1 MTGLGGPLLLVA
13 LAVLGFLVGSANV
26 ATVVARALGADLRH
40 AGSGNPGATNAGR
53 VLGRRWGAL
62 VLVLDVLKA
71 FVPTLLVLLWS
82 GTLPALVVAGAVV
95 LGHVYSPFLG
105 GRGGKGVASALGGL
119 LAVAPWVALA
129 AVLVF
134 VVALVALR
142 RVGEAS
148 VVATGFLALLGALA
162 AGGLAATGTVGLAR
176 GEGVWLVLVSVLV
189 LARHRRNMRAAWGR
203 VRGRRAR

>member
-1 MTGLGGPLLLVA
+1 MAVLALVA
-13 LAVLGFLVGSANV
+13 LAALGFLVGSANV

-62 VLVLDVLKA
+62 VLVLDVFKA
-71 FVPTLLVLLWS
+71 FVPTLLVMLWA
-82 GTLPALVVAGAVV
+82 GTLPALVVAGGVV

-105 GRGGKGVASALGGL
+105 GRGGKGVACALGGI
-119 LAVAPWVALA
+119 LAVAPWVAFA
-129 AVLVF
+129 AVVVF
-134 VVALVALR
+134 ALALAALR

-148 VVATGFLALLGALA
+148 VVATGFLAVLGAV
-162 AGGLAATGTVGLAR
+162 AGAGLASTGVVGLAR
-176 GEGVWLVLVSVLV
+176 DEGVWLLLVSVLV

-203 VRGRRAR
+203 VRGRRSG